1 MARGDPDLGE
11 GRGLRGEWP
20 EGRSR
25 WARGQGPGPRARG
38 EGRGARGEGAGA
50 QACSSARSFHSVRE
64 ARHAEQVASA
74 EPVACLLY
82 WFLGHAVWLPGD
94 CAVAI
99 VSVVRTGMARSSLEC
114 WLFILSAV
122 AWPEVG
128 VRSESR

>member
-1 MARGDPDLGE
+1 MAGGAIE
-11 GRGLRGEWP
+11 V
-20 EGRSR
+20 
-25 WARGQGPGPRARG
+25 G
-38 EGRGARGEGAGA
+38 EGRGARGEGRGA
-50 QACSSARSFHSVRE
+50 KGEGQGRRLAAVHAAFIWRGK
-64 ARHAEQVASA
+64 RHAEQVASA
-74 EPVACLLY
+74 EQVACLLY

-128 VRSESR
+128 VRSAS

>member
-1 MARGDPDLGE
+1 M
-11 GRGLRGEWP
+11 
-20 EGRSR
+20 
-25 WARGQGPGPRARG
+25 GQGPGDRG
-38 EGRGARGEGAGA
+38 EGRGAKGPGRGQGRRLAAVDAAFIRRGK
-50 QACSSARSFHSVRE
+50 
-64 ARHAEQVASA
+64 RHAEQVASA

-128 VRSESR
+128 VRSAS